1 MRFSFRHG
9 AMLVAAVAGVGF
21 ALATLTAD
29 RGARQASVNPT
40 SDHAMDETTG
50 SLGPGAARR
59 PAQPLALTD
68 EERARIHSRVIRMPN
83 APTVEV
89 TPPELLGA
97 LPSFV
102 PLQEL
107 PAGMAQDI
115 PLVQG
120 YKFVKLDDRILLVNP
135 ATRVVV
141 SEIPRYKLV
150 MQ

>member
-102 PLQEL
+102 GGRDRV
-107 PAGMAQDI
+107 ASAT
-115 PLVQG
+115 LVQP
-120 YKFVKLDDRILLVNP
+120 VPR
-135 ATRVVV
+135 RR
-141 SEIPRYKLV
+141 SEAVRTD
-150 MQ
+150 

>member
-9 AMLVAAVAGVGF
+9 AMLFAAVVGVGL
-21 ALATLTAD
+21 ALATLTGD
-29 RGARQASVNPT
+29 RSARQP
-40 SDHAMDETTG
+40 SDNSIDETTG
-50 SLGPGAARR
+50 SLGPAGARR

-83 APTVEV
+83 TPTVEV
-89 TPPELLGA
+89 TPPELLAA

-107 PAGMAQDI
+107 PPGVAQDI

>member
-1 MRFSFRHG
+1 MPLG
-9 AMLVAAVAGVGF
+9 GVGF
-21 ALATLTAD
+21 ALATQTGRRA
-29 RGARQASVNPT
+29 A
-40 SDHAMDETTG
+40 DHAQDVAADETTG
-50 SLGPGAARR
+50 SLGPTGARR
-59 PAQPLALTD
+59 TAQPLPLTD

-107 PAGMAQDI
+107 PAGVAQEI

-120 YKFVKLDDRILLVNP
+120 YKFVKLDDRILLVSP

-150 MQ
+150 LQ